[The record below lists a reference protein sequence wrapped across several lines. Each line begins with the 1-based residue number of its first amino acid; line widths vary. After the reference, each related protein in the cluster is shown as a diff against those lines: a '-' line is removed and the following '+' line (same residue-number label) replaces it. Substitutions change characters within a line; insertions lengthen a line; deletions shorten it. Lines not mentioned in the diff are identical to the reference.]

1 MRITPHL
8 CMVVSFLRQLTP
20 ERLKGNRGLPETHLL
35 ARHAFGTQGS
45 FGTRRTMLTD
55 ERAASSISM
64 DRNYR
69 HRGQRPVQLHLGEL
83 SQTFC
88 MLRRSTNEESQVSVI
103 AVLRCGRSD
112 VLRSVTE
119 GFRR

>member
-20 ERLKGNRGLPETHLL
+20 ERLKGETGDYLKL
-35 ARHAFGTQGS
+35 TCFGTQGS

>member
-20 ERLKGNRGLPETHLL
+20 ERLKGNQGLPETHLL

-55 ERAASSISM
+55 ERVASSISM

-69 HRGQRPVQLHLGEL
+69 HRGQRPAN
-83 SQTFC
+83 
-88 MLRRSTNEESQVSVI
+88 STLAN
-103 AVLRCGRSD
+103 
-112 VLRSVTE
+112 
-119 GFRR
+119 FRRHFACCEDLRMRNLKFP